1 MLSSLRKGCHVSR
14 EIEIVLTYM
23 NIKELKIALTEFL
36 YIKNYLYPCTS
47 NERPTLIYKAHISMV
62 WIYEMFED
70 TKVRS
75 RIRKSKKDRQYNGQK
90 KKNTR
95 TNDDL
100 QSTTQKTK
108 DRVTRTPLKPEGEH
122 RCSGRT
128 TSSCSK
134 YFYNIFQLFLRN
146 YDS

>member
-1 MLSSLRKGCHVSR
+1 
-14 EIEIVLTYM
+14 
-23 NIKELKIALTEFL
+23 
-36 YIKNYLYPCTS
+36 
-47 NERPTLIYKAHISMV
+47 
-62 WIYEMFED
+62 MFED

-108 DRVTRTPLKPEGEH
+108 HLEKRTPLKPEGIASP
-122 RCSGRT
+122 R
-128 TSSCSK
+128 
-134 YFYNIFQLFLRN
+134 L
-146 YDS
+146 

>member
-1 MLSSLRKGCHVSR
+1 
-14 EIEIVLTYM
+14 M

-47 NERPTLIYKAHISMV
+47 NEKPTLIYNAQISMV

-70 TKVRS
+70 TKVTS

-90 KKNTR
+90 KKDRQYNGQKKKDRQYNGRQKKYTR

-108 DRVTRTPLKPEGEH
+108 DLETRTPLKPEGEH

-134 YFYNIFQLFLRN
+134 YFYNISQLFLRN

>member
-1 MLSSLRKGCHVSR
+1 
-14 EIEIVLTYM
+14 M

-47 NERPTLIYKAHISMV
+47 NERPTLIYNAQISMV

-70 TKVRS
+70 TKVTS

-90 KKNTR
+90 KKDRQYNGQKKKDRQYNGRQKKYTR

-108 DRVTRTPLKPEGEH
+108 DLETRTPLKPEGEH

-134 YFYNIFQLFLRN
+134 YFYNISQLFLRN

>member
-1 MLSSLRKGCHVSR
+1 
-14 EIEIVLTYM
+14 
-23 NIKELKIALTEFL
+23 
-36 YIKNYLYPCTS
+36 
-47 NERPTLIYKAHISMV
+47 MV

-70 TKVRS
+70 TKVTS

-90 KKNTR
+90 KKDRQYNGQKKKDRQYNGRQKKYTR

-108 DRVTRTPLKPEGEH
+108 DLETRTPLKPEGEH

-134 YFYNIFQLFLRN
+134 YFYNISQLFLRN

>member
-1 MLSSLRKGCHVSR
+1 
-14 EIEIVLTYM
+14 M

-47 NERPTLIYKAHISMV
+47 NERPTLIYNAQISMV

-70 TKVRS
+70 TKVTS

-90 KKNTR
+90 KKDRQYNGRQKKYTR

-108 DRVTRTPLKPEGEH
+108 DLETRTPLKPEGEH

-134 YFYNIFQLFLRN
+134 YFYNISQLFLRN